1 MLKNPIIYPTV
12 SHSQPLQGLIA
23 SVALQKLPQ
32 RGPYGELADNL
43 DWFED
48 EDEAWDEWEDG

>member
-1 MLKNPIIYPTV
+1 MGFYYAREK
-12 SHSQPLQGLIA
+12 
-23 SVALQKLPQ
+23 QKFDAEWERLSAWYQ
-32 RGPYGELADNL
+32 AEGNL